1 MKKFNISK
9 FKIVVISLSFV
20 SAVIQGWSQTV
31 LYHENM
37 GVPASNT
44 LVQNYTGWENS
55 VVLYSGD
62 GTCDV
67 RTSSASSGYG
77 GASGGGNVMLN
88 DTVKWFQFSGLN
100 TSADTNLSLYCAI
113 RKTNA
118 ENGSNF
124 VVEVSADSAV
134 WTRLFME
141 DTLPT
146 GTGTS
151 GWHRVRYR
159 GVPSCANLHVRF
171 SNLAH
176 VDYRLDDIAI
186 VVGEETVLETVSKPV
201 FSPSGG
207 TYYEPQMVTM
217 TSPTGGADIFYT
229 MDGSAPTTS
238 SNRYLGPVSV
248 VSSVTV
254 KALAVHAG
262 MYDSEVATASY
273 VILDTNSVVTLP
285 LDLSGNSDGDKSDI
299 TLLPGFRGYHLGS
312 SYADGSAKFET
323 AHAGEAALVAHL
335 DSAPG
340 SLAFELKGRA
350 GGSAPA
356 AYEGVLFYVEESADG
371 QNWSS
376 IVHLTEN
383 DISTDEFVRLG
394 GYPLQESTRYVRW
407 KLMQCNKGNT
417 QLNNIVIDRFSGED
431 HDTTGVLD
439 YESIPVCIYPNPTTD
454 RITLHT
460 GHMQVLAVTL
470 LDLQGNVLQ
479 EWSAPFS
486 VISLAQYPRGMYVL
500 SVRLPQGVARKK
512 VVRY

>member
-1 MKKFNISK
+1 MKNFNITK
-9 FKIVVISLSFV
+9 FKIVVTSLFV
-20 SAVIQGWSQTV
+20 VLAVRQGWSQTV
-31 LYHENM
+31 LYQENM
-37 GVPASNT
+37 GVPTANT

-55 VVLYSGD
+55 SVLYSGD
-62 GTCDV
+62 GTSDV
-67 RTSSASSGYG
+67 RTSSASNGYG

-88 DTVKWFQFSGLN
+88 DTVKWFQISGLN
-100 TSADTNLSLYCAI
+100 TSADTNLSLYCGI

-124 VVEVSADSAV
+124 VVEVSPDSVV

-159 GVPSCANLHVRF
+159 NVPSCANLHVRF

-176 VDYRLDDIAI
+176 VDYRLDDIAV
-186 VVGEETVLETVSKPV
+186 VVGEEAVLETVSKPV

-217 TSPTGGADIFYT
+217 TSQTSGADIFYT
-229 MDGSAPTTS
+229 MDGTTPTTS
-238 SNRYLGPVSV
+238 SNLYLGPVSV

-273 VILDTNSVVTLP
+273 VILDTNSLVTLP
-285 LDLSGNSDGDKSDI
+285 LDLSGNSGGDKSDI
-299 TLLPGFRGYHLGS
+299 THLPGFRGYHLGS
-312 SYADGSAKFET
+312 SYADGSAKFEA

-340 SLAFELKGRA
+340 SLEFELKGRT
-350 GGSAPA
+350 GGSSPA

-371 QNWSS
+371 QSWSS
-376 IVHLTEN
+376 VAQLTEN
-383 DISTDEFVRLG
+383 EISTADFVHFD
-394 GYPLQESTRYVRW
+394 GYQLQENTRYVRW

-417 QLNNIVIDRFSGED
+417 QLNNIVIGSFSDEGR
-431 HDTTGVLD
+431 DTTGVLD
-439 YESIPVCIYPNPTTD
+439 YESLPVCLYPNPTTD
-454 RITLHT
+454 RITLHA
-460 GHMQVLAVTL
+460 GHIQVLAVTL

-479 EWSAPFS
+479 EWAAPFS
-486 VISLAQYPRGMYVL
+486 VISLAQYPRGMYIM
-500 SVRLPQGVARKK
+500 SIRLPQGVVQKK